1 MAPHFITVYHRHGT
15 IGGPE
20 IDADW
25 SGPQH
30 RRRRRQA
37 PSPGLGANVVRCKAG
52 CGVFV
57 ETGYTWGRIGP

>member
-30 RRRRRQA
+30 
-37 PSPGLGANVVRCKAG
+37 
-52 CGVFV
+52 
-57 ETGYTWGRIGP
+57 